1 MPFYVYDFAKKPDE
15 ARKNLAWAAA
25 FVLIAIV
32 LCINVGT
39 RLLAGKR
46 VVAAARG
53 D

>member
-25 FVLIAIV
+25 FVLVAIV
-32 LCINVGT
+32 LMINVGT